1 MSITKKILSL
11 SMAVCLL
18 LTLASCGSKEAEPA
32 VETTVTTT
40 EAVAKDINP
49 LTGEAGLDTS
59 YIGKRPVAVMVEN
72 HPDARPQWG
81 LCTPDIVVE
90 GLVEGG
96 ITRMMWLYADVSDV
110 AKIGPTRSSRHN
122 YVEVAEG
129 LDAIYVHFGGSY
141 VAYNLFSSDSSIDH
155 IDGSKGEG
163 SYFKRDTSR
172 KVASEHTAYTTGE
185 WLTKAISD
193 KGFRTDL
200 NSSYANPFK
209 FASAKRSLAGGACS
223 SIKVSF
229 SDSYNH
235 TFKYNSSDGLYYNYM
250 NTTEMVDENGKQ
262 MAVSN
267 VIVIYC
273 NVTMVDSKLV
283 EWNLSS
289 GSGLYVS
296 NGTVENITWKK
307 GGTHDMLKLYSSD
320 GTELKLN
327 TGKSWMGFVPEARES
342 ITAVTA

>member
-1 MSITKKILSL
+1 MSHDTKSI
-11 SMAVCLL
+11 
-18 LTLASCGSKEAEPA
+18 PRIW
-32 VETTVTTT
+32 
-40 EAVAKDINP
+40 D
-49 LTGEAGLDTS
+49 
-59 YIGKRPVAVMVEN
+59 
-72 HPDARPQWG
+72 PQ
-81 LCTPDIVVE
+81 
-90 GLVEGG
+90 
-96 ITRMMWLYADVSDV
+96 
-110 AKIGPTRSSRHN
+110 N
-122 YVEVAEG
+122 
-129 LDAIYVHFGGSY
+129 
-141 VAYNLFSSDSSIDH
+141 
-155 IDGSKGEG
+155 
-163 SYFKRDTSR
+163 
-172 KVASEHTAYTTGE
+172 
-185 WLTKAISD
+185 
-193 KGFRTDL
+193 
-200 NSSYANPFK
+200 
-209 FASAKRSLAGGACS
+209 
-223 SIKVSF
+223 
-229 SDSYNH
+229 SYNH